1 MIEHSIDLIT
11 KYKDFLN
18 NELIKIQNVVDE
30 EIKNLKNMVLII
42 KEKDD
47 PQTLYNN
54 MRSIKYS
61 ERELGDCKE
70 KINYLNY
77 LISEIDSTI
86 DKEMK
91 NHLYDIGD

>member
-18 NELIKIQNVVDE
+18 KELTKTQNTVDE
-30 EIKNLKNMVLII
+30 EIENLKKIVLII

-61 ERELGDCKE
+61 ERELEDCKE
-70 KINYLNY
+70 KISYLNY

-91 NHLYDIGD
+91 NHLYDLGD

>member
-11 KYKDFLN
+11 RYKDFLN
-18 NELIKIQNVVDE
+18 KELTETQNTVDE
-30 EIKNLKNMVLII
+30 EIKDLKNLVLII

-61 ERELGDCKE
+61 ERELDDCKE
-70 KINYLNY
+70 KISYLNY

-91 NHLYDIGD
+91 NHLYDLGD

>member
-18 NELIKIQNVVDE
+18 KELTETQNVVDE

-61 ERELGDCKE
+61 ERELDDCKE
-70 KINYLNY
+70 KISYLNY

-91 NHLYDIGD
+91 NHLYDLGD